1 MIAKSKFHGIVV
13 AGLATLTMPISGVA
27 QLPEVPQE
35 LPNILWITSEDNSPY
50 FVGCYGNSFA
60 TTPNIDKLASEGF
73 MYTHAY
79 AAHAVC
85 SPTRNSIITG
95 VYANSNGNIA
105 MRSDYA
111 TSTKV
116 HTYPEYLHKAGYYC
130 TNNSKTDYN
139 SGTIDARAIWD
150 ESSRTAHYKNRPD
163 GKPFFAIFN
172 LTQSHESSVNK
183 WQGTP
188 VEKLHHKPK
197 DVTLP
202 PYIPDSP
209 QARYDWAVYFDAVE
223 QMDSIVGTLLNELE
237 ERGLAE
243 NTIVFYYSDHGGVL
257 PRSKRFMY
265 ETGTRVAMVVKIPEK
280 YKYLYP
286 AEKPGDKVDRLVN
299 FVDLPPTLCSLA
311 GIPIPDYMQ
320 GEAFLGKQK
329 EKDPRYAYM
338 ARGRMDERYDN
349 SVAVADHKFRYIH
362 NYMPFRPAMQ
372 FLRTLFGIPSTMTW
386 YNAFKAGE
394 TNSIQSAPFLERPA
408 EELYD
413 LEMDPWNVNNLAGVP
428 AYQDVIER
436 MRQAEKDWRIE
447 IRDALLIPEDEY
459 TYYSGKNTK
468 YKSMYDYMHSDECPF
483 YELLKASEIATLGG
497 PEDLDTYL
505 AYLKNDNSGIR
516 YWGVTGLLML
526 KEHAKPAIPV
536 LEKAAYDR
544 AGSVATLAAEALY
557 GLGEK
562 EEALKAYINILNDRE
577 TYDYSDRNW
586 ALNSIDIIDEWDH
599 DNIATPELIQAL
611 KDLIKYRNKNPM
623 SSNVAGY
630 EMRTAP
636 YILKSWGIEVK

>member
-1 MIAKSKFHGIVV
+1 MSKYKLFRIILAGIAAF
-13 AGLATLTMPISGVA
+13 AMPILGVGQSIEISG
-27 QLPEVPQE
+27 E
-35 LPNILWITSEDNSPY
+35 LPNILWITSEDNSPH

-60 TTPNIDKLASEGF
+60 TTPNIDKLASKGF
-73 MYTHAY
+73 IYTHAY

-85 SPTRNSIITG
+85 SPTRNSILTG
-95 VYANSNGNIA
+95 VYANSNGNIP

-111 TSTKV
+111 TSALV
-116 HTYPEYLHKAGYYC
+116 HTYPEYLQQAGYYC

-139 SGTIDARAIWD
+139 SGTIDANAIWD

-163 GKPFFAIFN
+163 GHPFFAIFN
-172 LTQSHESSVNK
+172 LGQSHESSVNRS
-183 WQGTP
+183 QGTP
-188 VEKLHHKPK
+188 VGKLNHKPE

-223 QMDSIVGTLLNELE
+223 QMDSVVGSLLKELDE
-237 ERGLAE
+237 SGLAD

-265 ETGTRVAMVVKIPEK
+265 ETGTRAALVIRIPEK
-280 YKYLYP
+280 YKHLYP

-311 GIPIPDYMQ
+311 GISVPDYMQ

-329 EKDPRYAYM
+329 AKEPRYVYM

-349 SVAVADHKFRYIH
+349 SIAIADHKYRYIH

-372 FLRTLFGIPSTMTW
+372 YLRTLFGIPSTMTW
-386 YNAFKAGE
+386 YNAYRAGE
-394 TNSIQSAPFLERPA
+394 TNLIQSSPFGERPA
-408 EELYD
+408 EELFD
-413 LEMDPWNVNNLAGVP
+413 IEKDPWNVNNLASVP
-428 AYQDVIER
+428 GYQDILER
-436 MRQAEKDWRIE
+436 MRQAEKDWRIK

-459 TYYSGKNTK
+459 TYYSGKNSK
-468 YKSMYDYMHSDECPF
+468 YKSMYDYMHSNDCPF
-483 YELLKASEIATLGG
+483 YELIEASELATLGG
-497 PEDLDTYL
+497 SEDLDKYVE
-505 AYLKNDNSGIR
+505 YMKNDNSGIR

-526 KEHAKPAIPV
+526 KEQARPAIHA
-536 LEKAAYDR
+536 LKEAAYDR

-557 GLGEK
+557 NLGEK
-562 EEALKAYINILNDRE
+562 DEALKAYINILSDKDK
-577 TYDYSDRNW
+577 YDYSDRNW

-599 DNIATPELIQAL
+599 DNIVTP
-611 KDLIKYRNKNPM
+611 KLIKAILNLIEYRKEN
-623 SSNVAGY
+623 SISGSVAGY

-636 YILKSWGIEVK
+636 YILLSWGITVK

>member
-1 MIAKSKFHGIVV
+1 MVKSKFHGIVV
-13 AGLATLTMPISGVA
+13 GVLILLTIPVSGIC
-27 QLPEVPQE
+27 QLTKTPKE

-50 FVGCYGNSFA
+50 FVGCYGNPFA
-60 TTPNIDKLASEGF
+60 STPNIDKLASEGF

-85 SPTRNSIITG
+85 APTRNSIITG
-95 VYANSNGNIA
+95 VYANSNGNIP

-111 TSTKV
+111 TSAHV
-116 HTYPEYLHKAGYYC
+116 HTYPEYLRQAGYYC

-139 SGTIDARAIWD
+139 SVSIDADAIWD

-163 GKPFFAIFN
+163 DKPFFAIFN
-172 LTQSHESSVNK
+172 LGESHESYVNRK
-183 WQGTP
+183 QGIP
-188 VEKLHHKPK
+188 VERLYHKPE

-209 QARYDWAVYFDAVE
+209 QARYDWALYFDAVE
-223 QMDSIVGTLLNELE
+223 QMDSVVGRLLKELDE
-237 ERGLAE
+237 SGLAD

-265 ETGTRVAMVVKIPEK
+265 ETGTRTAMVIRIPEK

-299 FVDLPPTLCSLA
+299 FVDLPPTLCSIA

-320 GEAFLGKQK
+320 GEAFLGEQK
-329 EKDPRYAYM
+329 EREPRYVYM

-349 SVAVADHKFRYIH
+349 SIAVADHKYRYIH

-372 FLRTLFGIPSTMTW
+372 FLRTLFKIPSTLTW

-394 TNSIQSAPFLERPA
+394 TNAIQTAPFLGRPA

-428 AYQDVIER
+428 AYQDVLQR

-447 IRDALLIPEDEY
+447 IHDALLIPEDEY
-459 TYYSGKNTK
+459 TFYSGENPK
-468 YKSMYDYMHSDECPF
+468 YKSMYDYMHSDECPL
-483 YELLKASEIATLGG
+483 YDLIEASGLATLGG
-497 PEDLDTYL
+497 SEDLDTYI
-505 AYLKNDNSGIR
+505 AYLKNNNSGMR

-526 KEHAKPAIPV
+526 KEQARPAIPA
-536 LEKAAYDR
+536 LKNAAYDR
-544 AGSVATLAAEALY
+544 AGSVATLAAETLY

-562 EEALKAYINILNDRE
+562 DEALKAYINILNDKE

-599 DNIATPELIQAL
+599 DNIATPNLRKAIE
-611 KDLIKYRNKNPM
+611 DLIEYRHENPK

-636 YILKSWGIEVK
+636 YIHQSWEIKGLK

>member
-1 MIAKSKFHGIVV
+1 MVKSNFFVSIIVV
-13 AGLATLTMPISGVA
+13 ALCTIPVLGFCQS
-27 QLPEVPQE
+27 PEIFKE

-50 FVGCYGNSFA
+50 FVSCYGNSFA

-95 VYANSNGNIA
+95 VYANSNGNIP

-111 TSTKV
+111 TSAQV
-116 HTYPEYLHKAGYYC
+116 HTYPEYLHNAGYYC

-139 SGTIDARAIWD
+139 SGTIDANAIWD
-150 ESSRTAHYKNRPD
+150 ESSRTAHYKNRPE

-172 LTQSHESSVNK
+172 LMESHESSVNRR
-183 WQGTP
+183 QGTP
-188 VEKLHHKPK
+188 IEKLNHKPE
-197 DVTLP
+197 DVLLP

-223 QMDSIVGTLLNELE
+223 QMDSIVGSLLNELE
-237 ERGLAE
+237 ERGLAD

-265 ETGTRVAMVVKIPEK
+265 ETGTQVAMVLRIPEK

-320 GEAFLGKQK
+320 GEAFLGEQK

-349 SVAVADHKFRYIH
+349 SIAVADHKFRYIH

-386 YNAFKAGE
+386 YNAYKAGE
-394 TNSIQSAPFLERPA
+394 TNPIQTAPFLERPA

-413 LEMDPWNVNNLAGVP
+413 LEMDPWNINNLAGVP
-428 AYQDVIER
+428 AYQDVIKR
-436 MRQAEKDWRIE
+436 MRQAEKDWRYE

-459 TYYSGKNTK
+459 TYYSGINTK
-468 YKSMYDYMHSDECPF
+468 YKSMYDYMHSDECPI
-483 YELLKASEIATLGG
+483 YELLEASELATLGG
-497 PEDLDTYL
+497 PDDIDSYI
-505 AYLKNDNSGIR
+505 AYLKNNNSGIR

-526 KEHAKPAIPV
+526 KEQARPAIPA
-536 LEKAAYDR
+536 LKEAAYDR

-562 EEALKAYINILNDRE
+562 NEALNAYINILNDRE
-577 TYDYSDRNW
+577 KYDYSDRNW

-599 DNIATPELIQAL
+599 VNIATPN
-611 KDLIKYRNKNPM
+611 LIKAIKNLVEYRNENTI

-636 YILKSWGIEVK
+636 YILESWDIDVK

>member
-1 MIAKSKFHGIVV
+1 MKSILHGMLVV
-13 AGLATLTMPISGVA
+13 CITTFAIPTLGVCQKTEVSG
-27 QLPEVPQE
+27 E
-35 LPNILWITSEDNSPY
+35 LPNILWITSEDNSPH
-50 FVGCYGNSFA
+50 FVGCYGNPFA

-73 MYTHAY
+73 MYSRAY

-95 VYANSNGNIA
+95 VYANSNGNIP

-111 TSTKV
+111 TSPLV
-116 HTYPEYLHKAGYYC
+116 HTYPEYLRQAGYYC

-139 SGTIDARAIWD
+139 SGTIDANAIWN
-150 ESSRTAHYKNRPD
+150 ESSRTAHYKNRPE

-172 LTQSHESSVNK
+172 LTESHESSVNR

-188 VEKLHHKPK
+188 IGKLHHKPE
-197 DVTLP
+197 DVVLP

-223 QMDSIVGTLLNELE
+223 QMDSLVGSLLKELDE
-237 ERGLAE
+237 NGLAE

-265 ETGTRVAMVVKIPEK
+265 ETGTQAAMVIRIPEK

-286 AEKPGDKVDRLVN
+286 AKNPGDKVDRLVN

-311 GIPIPDYMQ
+311 GVPIPNYMQ
-320 GEAFLGKQK
+320 GEAFLGEQK
-329 EKDPRYAYM
+329 AKEPRYVYM

-349 SVAVADHKFRYIH
+349 SVAVADHKYRYIH

-386 YNAFKAGE
+386 YTAYKAGE
-394 TNSIQSAPFLERPA
+394 TNAIQSAPFEERPA

-413 LEMDPWNVNNLAGVP
+413 IEMDPWNVNNLAGVP
-428 AYQDVIER
+428 AYQNILAR
-436 MRQAEKDWRIE
+436 MRQAEKDWKIE

-459 TYYSGKNTK
+459 SYYSGDNSK

-483 YELLKASEIATLGG
+483 EQLMEAAELATLGG
-497 PEDLDTYL
+497 SKDLTTYVE
-505 AYLKNDNSGIR
+505 YLKNDNSGIR
-516 YWGVTGLLML
+516 YWGVAGLMML
-526 KEHAKPAIPV
+526 KEQARPAIPA
-536 LEKAAYDR
+536 LKLAAYDR

-557 GLGEK
+557 RLGEK
-562 EEALKAYINILNDRE
+562 DEALKAYINILTDKSK
-577 TYDYSDRNW
+577 YDYSDRNW
-586 ALNSIDIIDEWDH
+586 VLNSIDIIDEWDH
-599 DNIATPELIQAL
+599 DNIATPKLTKAIKGLIE
-611 KDLIKYRNKNPM
+611 YRNENPI
-623 SSNVAGY
+623 SSRIADY

-636 YILKSWGIEVK
+636 YILQSWELK

>member
-1 MIAKSKFHGIVV
+1 MITKLKLHGIII
-13 AGLATLTMPISGVA
+13 AGLAILAIPTFGICQMPNVA
-27 QLPEVPQE
+27 DK
-35 LPNILWITSEDNSPY
+35 LPNILWITSEDNSPN

-60 TTPNIDKLASEGF
+60 TTPNIDKLATEGF
-73 MYTHAY
+73 IYTHAY

-95 VYANSNGNIA
+95 VYANSNGNIP

-111 TSTKV
+111 TSALV
-116 HTYPEYLHKAGYYC
+116 HTYPEYLRQAGYYC

-139 SGTIDARAIWD
+139 SGTIDAKEIWD

-172 LTQSHESSVNK
+172 LTESHESSVNK
-183 WQGTP
+183 RLGTP
-188 VEKLHHKPK
+188 VGKLHHKPE

-223 QMDSIVGTLLNELE
+223 QMDSVVGTLLKELDE
-237 ERGLAE
+237 SGLAD

-265 ETGTRVAMVVKIPEK
+265 ETGTRAAMVIRIPEK

-286 AEKPGDKVDRLVN
+286 AKTPGDKVDRLVN

-311 GIPIPDYMQ
+311 GISVPNYMQ

-329 EKDPRYAYM
+329 VKDPRYVYM

-349 SVAVADHKFRYIH
+349 SVAVADHKYRYIH

-386 YNAFKAGE
+386 YNAYIAGE
-394 TNSIQSAPFLERPA
+394 TNAIQSAPFEERPA
-408 EELYD
+408 EELFD
-413 LEMDPWNVNNLAGVP
+413 LELDPWNINNLAGVP
-428 AYQDVIER
+428 AYKDVLER
-436 MRQAEKDWRIE
+436 LRQAEKDWRIE

-459 TYYSGKNTK
+459 TYYSGGNSK
-468 YKSMYDYMHSDECPF
+468 YKSMYDYMHSNDCPF
-483 YELLKASEIATLGG
+483 YELLEASELATLGG
-497 PEDLDTYL
+497 PEDLDTYVK
-505 AYLKNDNSGIR
+505 YLKNDNSGIR
-516 YWGVTGLLML
+516 YWGVTGLRML
-526 KEHAKPAIPV
+526 KEQASPAISA
-536 LEKAAYDR
+536 LKMAAHDR

-557 GLGEK
+557 SLGEK
-562 EEALKAYINILNDRE
+562 DEALKAFINILSDKNK
-577 TYDYSDRNW
+577 YDYSDRNW

-599 DNIATPELIQAL
+599 DNIATPNLTKAL
-611 KDLIKYRNKNPM
+611 KDLVEYRNEN
-623 SSNVAGY
+623 SISGSVAGY

-636 YILKSWGIEVK
+636 YILKSWGITVK